1 MAISLN
7 IENLYKKFGNQWVLK
22 SLNLTVYPYEKIAIL
37 GANGSG
43 KSTLLKI
50 MAGFLY
56 FDKGKLSWVK
66 DDKEYESPDFTFS
79 SPYIDLFEHLT
90 IEEHIEFH
98 FNQKQTW
105 NNIKTDE
112 IISLGNLDNHRKKQI
127 KQLSSGIKQRFK
139 NTLAIFT
146 VAEVLFLD
154 EPCSNMDE
162 DNIKLYQK
170 LVTEYTKD
178 RMVIIASNNPLEY
191 DFICTKEFKIEN
203 GDFQLLKNEQL
214 WA

>member
-1 MAISLN
+1 MSISLN
-7 IENLYKKFGNQWVLK
+7 IQNLYKKFGNQWVLK
-22 SLNLTVYPYEKIAIL
+22 SLNLTVYPFEKIAIL

-56 FDKGKLSWVK
+56 FDKGKLSWIK
-66 DDKEYESPDFTFS
+66 NDQELESPDFTFS

-98 FNQKQTW
+98 FNQKPTW
-105 NNIKTDE
+105 NAIRTDE
-112 IISLGNLDNHRKKQI
+112 IIRLGNLDIHRKKQI

-146 VAEVLFLD
+146 SAEVLFWMSPAPIWMKKIL
-154 EPCSNMDE
+154 NF
-162 DNIKLYQK
+162 IK
-170 LVTEYTKD
+170 
-178 RMVIIASNNPLEY
+178 N
-191 DFICTKEFKIEN
+191 
-203 GDFQLLKNEQL
+203 
-214 WA
+214 W